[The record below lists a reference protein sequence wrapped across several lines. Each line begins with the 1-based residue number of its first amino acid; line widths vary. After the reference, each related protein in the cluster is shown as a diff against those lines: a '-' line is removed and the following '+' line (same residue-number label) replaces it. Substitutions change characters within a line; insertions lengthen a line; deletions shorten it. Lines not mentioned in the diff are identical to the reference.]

1 MRSWWCVLEQCWRVF
16 NLVVLP
22 QELDEPSW
30 RQRRNFSILY
40 WIVIVVYFFM
50 LLYILYTF
58 MCCTSCMHVY
68 VLLNTVCAT
77 RSCEAGWCLMYMV
90 IVLLLRMSCSQILL
104 CLVENCYKLFQDQK
118 KWLSLGD
125 AQHRHDHPVH
135 SLHLGLYN
143 YLRRN
148 FWNWFRK
155 KKCIFVHHLHL
166 NLCNYLRRD
175 CWNWFWKKKKIIWF
189 GQCHQK
195 SRCLPLHET
204 KSVLLVTYG

>member
-1 MRSWWCVLEQCWRVF
+1 
-16 NLVVLP
+16 
-22 QELDEPSW
+22 
-30 RQRRNFSILY
+30 
-40 WIVIVVYFFM
+40 M

-155 KKCIFVHHLHL
+155 KKCIFLHHLHFNL
-166 NLCNYLRRD
+166 GLCNYLRD
-175 CWNWFWKKKKIIWF
+175 FLKLISGNV
-189 GQCHQK
+189 
-195 SRCLPLHET
+195 SPLHRIHLIQI
-204 KSVLLVTYG
+204 VLLVVTSCYRLPIFSKRIWKVDYWEAHIVTNLVEYLGEKANLLNETWPPW